1 MIFDTLN
8 IAKELALKQDPEEKI
23 LQEIQSL
30 LTESETKDSVL
41 LKRLNESPE
50 NHEKPLLLKDK
61 LSINKVYSEETIKQI
76 CIKYRLRFLDSKHFK
91 AEYPYEALH
100 QIKEF
105 EQTHQVKIQHFKII
119 APYDMFQLT
128 DVNEDPL
135 LFAQLSDNNF
145 YLLHKW
151 GHDLKWHRGILNF
164 PLQSIYTFFLS
175 TILIAAIVALSFPF
189 DWLNVSRD
197 SEYMFRFWLTTHF
210 TIAFFFFFIFLG
222 SMSNASFSDSAWNS
236 KYYNQ

>member
-1 MIFDTLN
+1 M
-8 IAKELALKQDPEEKI
+8 
-23 LQEIQSL
+23 
-30 LTESETKDSVL
+30 LTAGETKDSML

-50 NHEKPLLLKDK
+50 NYKKPLLLKDK
-61 LSINKVYSEETIKQI
+61 LSINKVYSEESIKQI

-151 GHDLKWHRGILNF
+151 GMI
-164 PLQSIYTFFLS
+164 
-175 TILIAAIVALSFPF
+175 
-189 DWLNVSRD
+189 
-197 SEYMFRFWLTTHF
+197 
-210 TIAFFFFFIFLG
+210 
-222 SMSNASFSDSAWNS
+222 
-236 KYYNQ
+236 